1 MHRYHPSDRTT
12 YESIGIPQEQQDEHD
27 NGEDHNYLLDG
38 DSDLKLDAQ
47 LKRQHQRQNAG
58 IIPRRFSIRAFVALS
73 AALGVV
79 AALACLDTAYHIGS
93 LVRLSA
99 TVAAAAAT
107 ASPPKHQEMIPT
119 LLSVVHP
126 ETNEYLY
133 ALDNPLYERL
143 KQSFFS
149 HRFHQDDPKSK
160 STRIPA
166 SREMAQ
172 PVELNVDSLHLQVR
186 DSLTLTW
193 TCGRD
198 VHGNPIATDDDVLVL
213 HCMDSNE
220 HEDDHDEDGFIL
232 DPTEE
237 EQQQQNHQVIRQQRG
252 LLHPKNILEAA
263 TLAQARATS
272 LKHGGTTENTWF
284 IPKFPILRQET
295 CQFLLY
301 QGQKNQN
308 QNRDDD
314 QRQRYYV
321 LAESPVFHLH
331 YFVTSPTA
339 IHLALASDPSMM
351 VVNFV
356 TGGTG
361 TPVAMYGIDDATAKV
376 EGTSTTYTAQDLCQE
391 PANVTESGKFQPPG
405 LLHTVQLTELLPNT
419 TYHYKVGLAHGQ
431 GITWSET
438 YRFTSAP
445 VTGDLSPFTYIVYGD
460 QGCPSQGWGYGSLYT
475 AAWTTREVERTE
487 NPARAVH
494 HFGDLS
500 YAQGAAHIWDEWFD
514 MIQTFTTRVPLMIG
528 VGNHEYDHTA
538 GGGRDKDPSGVI
550 TPHGFSPVWGNFHN
564 DSGGECGVPTNE
576 RFTMPQS
583 LSSTNDTTTS
593 ALSLSSNGVFWYSY
607 DFASVH
613 TTVISSEH
621 DLSAGSPQH
630 AWLEQD
636 FRSVNRTKTPWLVV
650 EAHRPMYEGEAVW
663 ANNAV
668 GIAMRYEMEDLLRDY
683 QVDLFL
689 SGHYHAYHRSCA
701 GLYRSKCHNGGPTH
715 ITVGSGGARL
725 DDTQLFRNTWS
736 AKFIKQEYGYGRI
749 TVMNATALHFEF
761 VKAGD
766 QNDTTAGDVHDN
778 VWIQRL

>member
-1 MHRYHPSDRTT
+1 MHRYHSSDERRTT
-12 YESIGIPQEQQDEHD
+12 YESISIPQEQQDEHE
-27 NGEDHNYLLDG
+27 NEYNSLLDG
-38 DSDLKLDAQ
+38 GLGNDLDN
-47 LKRQHQRQNAG
+47 HVQRDHTG
-58 IIPRRFSIRAFVALS
+58 ISIPRRFSVRAFVAVS
-73 AALGVV
+73 TALGVI
-79 AALACLDTAYHIGS
+79 AALACLDAAYDIRG

-99 TVAAAAAT
+99 TVAA
-107 ASPPKHQEMIPT
+107 PQQQQEHEMIPT

-143 KQSFFS
+143 KRTFFS
-149 HRFHQDDPKSK
+149 HPSHDSPSLDE
-160 STRIPA
+160 IA
-166 SREMAQ
+166 E
-172 PVELNVDSLHLQVR
+172 PVELSLDSLHLLVR

-198 VHGNPIATDDDVLVL
+198 MHGNPIATDDDVLVL
-213 HCMDSNE
+213 RCSSNSGENEDSI
-220 HEDDHDEDGFIL
+220 DDDGFTFE
-232 DPTEE
+232 P
-237 EQQQQNHQVIRQQRG
+237 QNSNHESPQRG
-252 LLHPKNILEAA
+252 ILHDRHVLEAA

-272 LKHGGTTENTWF
+272 LKHGGTAENTWF
-284 IPKFPILRQET
+284 IPKFPIMRQET

-301 QGQKNQN
+301 QESKS
-308 QNRDDD
+308 DDD
-314 QRQRYYV
+314 KRNNRASDSKNMNQKHDDDDDDDNQRQRHFL

-331 YFVTSPTA
+331 FVTSPTA
-339 IHLALASDPSMM
+339 IHLALASDPSIM

-356 TGGTG
+356 TGGNG
-361 TPVAMYGIDDATAKV
+361 SPVAMYGIDDATIKV

-391 PANVTESGKFQPPG
+391 PANVTEPGKFQPPG
-405 LLHTVQLTELLPNT
+405 LLHTVELGDLLPNT
-419 TYHYKVGLAHGQ
+419 TYQYKVGLAHGQ

-438 YRFTSAP
+438 YRFISAP
-445 VTGDLSPFTYIVYGD
+445 ATGDTTPFTYIVYGD
-460 QGCPSQGWGYGSLYT
+460 QGCPTNGWGYGSLYT
-475 AAWTTREVERTE
+475 SAMTTREVERTD

-514 MIQTFTTRVPLMIG
+514 MIQSFTTRVPLMVG

-538 GGGRDKDPSGVI
+538 GGGKEKDPSGVE
-550 TPHGFSPVWGNFHN
+550 TPHGFMPVWGNFHN

-583 LSSTNDTTTS
+583 SSNDTG
-593 ALSLSSNGVFWYSY
+593 LSLRSNGVFWYSY

-621 DLSAGSPQH
+621 DLSPGSPQH

-636 FRSVNRTKTPWLVV
+636 FRSVNRTKVPWLVV

-668 GIAMRYEMEDLLRDY
+668 GIAMRYEVENLLRDY

-715 ITVGSGGARL
+715 ITMGTGGARL
-725 DDTQLFRNTWS
+725 DDNQLFRNTWS
-736 AKFIKQEYGYGRI
+736 EKFVKQEYGYGRI
-749 TVMNATALHFEF
+749 TVMNSTALHFQF
-761 VKAGD
+761 LKAGD
-766 QNDTTAGDVHDN
+766 HNDTSAGDIHDD
-778 VWIQRL
+778 VWIRR

>member
-1 MHRYHPSDRTT
+1 MHRYHPSDRSTYE
-12 YESIGIPQEQQDEHD
+12 YESISIPLVQQDEHD
-27 NGEDHNYLLDG
+27 NDGGEDLD
-38 DSDLKLDAQ
+38 DFNLDAQ
-47 LKRQHQRQNAG
+47 RHHSG
-58 IIPRRFSIRAFVALS
+58 IKIPRRFSVRAFVAVS
-73 AALGVV
+73 TSLGII
-79 AALACLDTAYHIGS
+79 AALACLGTMRN

-99 TVAAAAAT
+99 TVDGV
-107 ASPPKHQEMIPT
+107 SPPPAPAAPAPAAPHSHQEMIPT

-143 KQSFFS
+143 KRTFFS
-149 HRFHQDDPKSK
+149 HPANNEDP
-160 STRIPA
+160 
-166 SREMAQ
+166 MQQ

-198 VHGNPIATDDDVLVL
+198 VHGKPIAKDDDILVL
-213 HCMDSNE
+213 HCSSGDDEHELE
-220 HEDDHDEDGFIL
+220 HEDKYE
-232 DPTEE
+232 TT
-237 EQQQQNHQVIRQQRG
+237 QQRG
-252 LLHPKNILEAA
+252 LLDQKHVLEAA

-272 LKHGGTTENTWF
+272 LKHGGAAENTWL
-284 IPKFPILRQET
+284 IPKFPILRQDA

-301 QGQKNQN
+301 KELPSDDNHHARNSKSKNQHDEDY
-308 QNRDDD
+308 QHH
-314 QRQRYYV
+314 YYL

-331 YFVTSPTA
+331 FSTSPTA
-339 IHLALASDPSMM
+339 IHLALNSDPSIM

-361 TPVAMYGIDDATAKV
+361 TPVAMYGVDDATVKV
-376 EGTSTTYTAQDLCQE
+376 TGTSTTYTAQDLCQA
-391 PANVTESGKFQPPG
+391 PANVTEPGKFQSPG
-405 LLHTVQLTELLPNT
+405 LLHTVELPELRPNT
-419 TYHYKVGLAHGQ
+419 RYQYKVGLAHGQ

-445 VTGDLSPFTYIVYGD
+445 VTGDLKPFTYIVYGD
-460 QGCPSQGWGYGSLYT
+460 QGCPSMGWGYGSLYT
-475 AAWTTREVERTE
+475 SALTTREVERTE

-528 VGNHEYDHTA
+528 VGNHEYDHT
-538 GGGRDKDPSGVI
+538 GGGGMDKDPSGVE

-576 RFTMPQS
+576 RFTMPK
-583 LSSTNDTTTS
+583 SSSNNTRS
-593 ALSLSSNGVFWYSY
+593 SLSSNGVFWYSY

-621 DLSAGSPQH
+621 DLSPGSPQH
-630 AWLEQD
+630 AWLEHD

-650 EAHRPMYEGEAVW
+650 ESHRPMYEGEAVW

-715 ITVGSGGARL
+715 ITVGSGGAVL
-725 DDTQLFRNTWS
+725 DDTELFRNTWS

-749 TVMNATALHFEF
+749 TVMNGTALHFEF

-766 QNDTTAGDVHDN
+766 QNDTTAGDVHDD
-778 VWIQRL
+778 VWIRR

>member
-1 MHRYHPSDRTT
+1 MHRYHSSDRTT
-12 YESIGIPQEQQDEHD
+12 YESISIPQEQQDEHD
-27 NGEDHNYLLDG
+27 NDYNNCNLFDGGLGDDLDVHV
-38 DSDLKLDAQ
+38 Q
-47 LKRQHQRQNAG
+47 QHNAG
-58 IIPRRFSIRAFVALS
+58 ITIPRRFSVRTFVAVS
-73 AALGVV
+73 TALGVV
-79 AALACLDTAYHIGS
+79 AALTCLDTAYKIRS
-93 LVRLSA
+93 LVSLSA
-99 TVAAAAAT
+99 TVAVSAGVSAHT
-107 ASPPKHQEMIPT
+107 THHQEHEMIPT
-119 LLSVVHP
+119 LLSIVHP

-133 ALDNPLYERL
+133 ALENPLYERL
-143 KQSFFS
+143 KRAFFS
-149 HRFHQDDPKSK
+149 HHDDDDPMTLPSLEI
-160 STRIPA
+160 S
-166 SREMAQ
+166 Q
-172 PVELNVDSLHLQVR
+172 PVELNVNSLHLQVR

-193 TCGRD
+193 TYGRD
-198 VHGNPIATDDDVLVL
+198 VHGHPIATDDDFLVL
-213 HCMDSNE
+213 HCSSGDNDSEDEHHE
-220 HEDDHDEDGFIL
+220 HEHEDGFIF
-232 DPTEE
+232 DPQAKE
-237 EQQQQNHQVIRQQRG
+237 QRG
-252 LLHPKNILEAA
+252 LLHQKHVLEAA

-272 LKHGGTTENTWF
+272 LKHGGTAENTWF
-284 IPKFPILRQET
+284 IPKFPILRQDA

-301 QGQKNQN
+301 KENKSGNKNN
-308 QNRDDD
+308 NKSENKNHDDLD
-314 QRQRYYV
+314 HQLHYL

-331 YFVTSPTA
+331 FITSPTA
-339 IHLALASDPSMM
+339 IHLALASDPSIM

-356 TGGTG
+356 TGGNG
-361 TPVAMYGIDDATAKV
+361 SPVAMYGIDDATTKV
-376 EGTSTTYTAQDLCQE
+376 EGTSTTYTAQDLCE
-391 PANVTESGKFQPPG
+391 APANVTELGKFQPPG
-405 LLHTVQLTELLPNT
+405 LLHTVELQDLKPNT
-419 TYHYKVGLAHGQ
+419 TYQYKVGLAHGQ

-445 VTGDLSPFTYIVYGD
+445 ETGDLTPFTYIVYGD
-460 QGCPSQGWGYGSLYT
+460 QGCPSMGWGYGSLYT
-475 AAWTTREVERTE
+475 AALTTREVDRTD

-538 GGGRDKDPSGVI
+538 GGGRDKDPSGVE

-583 LSSTNDTTTS
+583 SSNDTS
-593 ALSLSSNGVFWYSY
+593 LSISSNGVFWYSY

-621 DLSAGSPQH
+621 DLSQGSPQH

-636 FRSVNRTKTPWLVV
+636 FLSVNRTKTPWLVV
-650 EAHRPMYEGEAVW
+650 ESHRPMYESEAVW

-701 GLYRSKCHNGGPTH
+701 GLFRSKCHNGGPTH
-715 ITVGSGGARL
+715 ITVGSAGAML
-725 DDTQLFRNTWS
+725 DDNPLFRNTWS

-749 TVMNATALHFEF
+749 TVMNSTALHFEF

-766 QNDTTAGDVHDN
+766 QNDTSAGDVHDD
-778 VWIQRL
+778 VWIRR